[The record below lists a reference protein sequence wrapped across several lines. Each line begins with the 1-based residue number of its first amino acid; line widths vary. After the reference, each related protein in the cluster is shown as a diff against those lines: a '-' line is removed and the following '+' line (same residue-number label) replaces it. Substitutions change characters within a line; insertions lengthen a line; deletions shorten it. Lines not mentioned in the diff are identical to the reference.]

1 MKYKSEALALVDEM
15 DEHRKEQGISIKDIS
30 YLAGYES
37 PTSVYQAWLY
47 RGICPR
53 LSTFL
58 RLADVLDLEL
68 TLTPKQ
74 K

>member
-1 MKYKSEALALVDEM
+1 KYKNEALALVDEM
-15 DEHRKEQGISIKDIS
+15 DAHRKEQGVSIKKIS

-47 RGICPR
+47 RGIVPR

-58 RLADVLDLEL
+58 RMADVLDLEI
-68 TLTPKQ
+68 TLTPKE